1 MKTKKIAAVV
11 IGRNDNYGENLHHRA
26 RLCMA
31 NLTSQ
36 FDKVFYVDWKTLDV
50 NLIEASG
57 IVDDKIQI
65 ISITSDYIKEHYH
78 QYLNYPIVESIGRN
92 IGIRSAVDEGYDW
105 ILSTNIDC
113 IIDNVNIEELQEDT
127 LYTARR
133 RNVPQDF
140 HLNNEVN
147 IKILKNMKNN
157 FTQAQLSVIN
167 GESVWDKGDVWSLV
181 VCCGD
186 FQLAHKDLWRD
197 IRGFE
202 EAAAGRAYADS
213 NLMKRPIMIG
223 KKTSILDI
231 DVFHLDHTS
240 TSFRLPEESLPLN
253 DMYTF
258 VEGFK
263 KSTNTKDWGK
273 IFYECTI

>member
-1 MKTKKIAAVV
+1 MSNKKKAAVV
-11 IGRNDNYGENLHHRA
+11 VGRDDNYGENLHHRA
-26 RLCMA
+26 RLCMGD
-31 NLTSQ
+31 LTSQ
-36 FDKVFYVDWKTLDV
+36 FDRVFYIDWKTL
-50 NLIEASG
+50 NKTLIESSG
-57 IVDDKIQI
+57 IVNDKIEVISVTEDI
-65 ISITSDYIKEHYH
+65 IENKYPNYID
-78 QYLNYPIVESIGRN
+78 YPIVESIARN
-92 IGIRSAVDEGYDW
+92 IGIRTAIDNGYEW

-113 IIDNVNIEELQEDT
+113 IIDTIDVEALDRDT

-140 HLNNEVN
+140 HLNNPVN
-147 IKILKNMKNN
+147 INILKEIKNN
-157 FTQAQLSVIN
+157 FTQAQLSVVN
-167 GESVWDKGDVWSLV
+167 GQPVWDKGDIWSLA

-186 FQLAHKDLWRD
+186 FQLAHSSLWSD

-223 KKTSILDI
+223 KKTAVLDI
-231 DVFHLDHTS
+231 DIFHLDHTN
-240 TSFRLPEESLPLN
+240 TSFRLPGEHLPLN

-258 VEGFK
+258 VEGFE

-273 IFYECTI
+273 I

>member
-1 MKTKKIAAVV
+1 MRTKKTAAVV

-36 FDKVFYVDWKTLDV
+36 FDRVFYVDWKTLDKT
-50 NLIEASG
+50 LIEASD
-57 IVDDKIQI
+57 IVNDKIQV
-65 ISITSDYIKEHYH
+65 ISISAEYIEKNYP
-78 QYLNYPIVESIGRN
+78 QYYDYPIVETIGRN
-92 IGIRSAVDEGYDW
+92 IGIRTAIDEGYEW

-113 IIDNVNIEELQEDT
+113 IIDKFDTEALQKDT

-133 RNVPQDF
+133 RNVPMDF
-140 HLNNEVN
+140 HLNNTIDIDV
-147 IKILKNMKNN
+147 LKNQKSS
-157 FTQAQLSVIN
+157 FTQAPLSVVN
-167 GESVWDKGDVWSLV
+167 GESVWDKGDIWSLV

-186 FQLAHKDLWRD
+186 FQLAYRDLWSS

-202 EAAAGRAYADS
+202 ELAAGRAYADS
-213 NLMKRPIMIG
+213 NLMKRPIMID
-223 KKTSILDI
+223 KKTAILDV
-231 DVFHLDHTS
+231 DVFHLDHTN
-240 TSFRLPEESLPLN
+240 TSFRLPNERLPLN

-263 KSTNTKDWGK
+263 SSSNTKNWGK
-273 IFYECTI
+273 ILL